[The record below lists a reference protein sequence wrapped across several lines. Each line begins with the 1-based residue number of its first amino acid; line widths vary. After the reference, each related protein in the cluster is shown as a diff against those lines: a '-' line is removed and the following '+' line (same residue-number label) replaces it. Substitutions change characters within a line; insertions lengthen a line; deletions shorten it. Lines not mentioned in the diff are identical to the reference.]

1 MDPIERSS
9 PAAQDGAGQP
19 APEVTTTRTQESAVA
34 REPVGPATAL
44 PRGATLGRYVVLEY
58 VGAGGMGVVYAA
70 YDFGLDRKVSLKL
83 VRGERHGK
91 ERQERLVREAQAM
104 ARLSHP
110 NVIAVHDVGTY
121 EDQVFIA
128 MEFVAG
134 GTLKHW
140 LRSAPRGR
148 AEVVERFLQAGRGLA
163 AAHRAGLVHRDFK
176 PENVLMG
183 EDGRCRVTD
192 FGLAVPATASTQGPG
207 TPTPA
212 AGTAAYMSPE
222 QRQGRAVDPRSDQYA
237 FCVALHEGLCGERPS
252 SPAPTPALAAA
263 GAPRALWRVLE
274 RGLSAEP
281 DARFPSLD
289 ALLAELERG
298 PRRERARVA
307 LAGGLGLAGSVAAL
321 GVWAVLSRPPAPSA
335 PLACESAPVLSAPLW
350 KPSDVPA
357 CEGPDV
363 PAMERPR
370 ARVQLAPELAEGLA
384 ILASSPVE
392 PEKRESRPL
401 DVHPAASPVQLVTGA
416 PGHPKAASPSSP
428 TVRSSLSAPPSRAR
442 AQARSWED
450 EAHELIER
458 FRRDGVGEHPLGK
471 LVARVMDRLERLLG
485 GTAELDEPSALA
497 LGGGERAEEES
508 ARLAAFQRQQAIALG
523 GTIVGASVTQAP
535 LSGHKAV
542 TDKRAVETLERAVAL
557 HEAAQSPPAELAE
570 ARFALAQALWETEK
584 DQDRALELA
593 RKAKEELADAQA
605 ATELKVEVSSWL
617 KEKLELRHNRP
628 ERNGW

>member
-1 MDPIERSS
+1 MDPVKRSS

-19 APEVTTTRTQESAVA
+19 APEVTTTRTQESVLA
-34 REPVGPATAL
+34 REPAGPATAL

-110 NVIAVHDVGTY
+110 NVISVHDVGTY

-148 AEVVERFLQAGRGLA
+148 AEVVERFLEAGRGLA

-192 FGLAVPATASTQGPG
+192 FGLAVPATASTEGPG
-207 TPTPA
+207 TPAPA

-237 FCVALHEGLCGERPS
+237 FCVALHEGLCGERPP
-252 SPAPTPALAAA
+252 SPGPTPALAAA
-263 GAPRALWRVLE
+263 GAPRALCRVLE

-289 ALLAELERG
+289 ALLAELERSLR
-298 PRRERARVA
+298 PERRRVA

-335 PLACESAPVLSAPLW
+335 PLACESAKVLSAPPW
-350 KPSDVPA
+350 KPADVPA

-363 PAMERPR
+363 PALERPR
-370 ARVQLAPELAEGLA
+370 ARVELGPELAEGLA
-384 ILASSPVE
+384 VLASSPVE
-392 PEKRESRPL
+392 PEKRESRLL
-401 DVHPAASPVQLVTGA
+401 DVHSGARPGPLQTGA
-416 PGHPKAASPSSP
+416 MGHAKAESDPLRAPRSPLP
-428 TVRSSLSAPPSRAR
+428 APASRAR

-450 EAHELIER
+450 EAHELIES

-497 LGGGERAEEES
+497 LGGGERAED
-508 ARLAAFQRQQAIALG
+508 AATQLAAFRRQQAVALG
-523 GTIVGASVTQAP
+523 GAIATAPVTQAP
-535 LSGHKAV
+535 PSGHKGI

-570 ARFALAQALWETEK
+570 ARFALAQALWDTEK

-593 RKAKEELADAQA
+593 QKAKTELADAQA
-605 ATELKVEVSSWL
+605 AAELKVEVSSWL
-617 KEKLELRHNRP
+617 EAKLELRRNRR
-628 ERNGW
+628 ELNGR